1 MTVDDFPVFFSNDRH
16 IFNSSTQK
24 PQAMGTDTRNK
35 ESTYKNELALVQNNQ
50 PPAYILNT
58 RLKRAPKCNHQE
70 VSYTNVRPPD
80 RPGPKPTYS
89 YSLAQTV
96 TAAPRH

>member
-1 MTVDDFPVFFSNDRH
+1 
-16 IFNSSTQK
+16 
-24 PQAMGTDTRNK
+24 MGTVTRNK
-35 ESTYKNELALVQNNQ
+35 ESSYKNELALVQNNQ
-50 PPAYILNT
+50 PPAYIL
-58 RLKRAPKCNHQE
+58 KRAPKCNHQG

-80 RPGPKPTYS
+80 QPEPEPTYS